1 MEQLNLIPDLGIV
14 ARCSHGVPENTY
26 CLDCEAEEIMPS
38 KAQGG
43 FDMDCERAW
52 EAYDSTCRATANE
65 PREHDFYG
73 ATYEPE
79 KDRHRLNSQLR
90 KLWVFMLD
98 GKWHT
103 NTEML
108 HAVGGSGTGTTAR
121 YRDFRKARFGGH
133 TVERRRVEGGLFEYR
148 LIPNGELR

>member
-1 MEQLNLIPDLGIV
+1 V
-14 ARCSHGVPENTY
+14 CSHGTPESEV
-26 CLDCEAEEIMPS
+26 CIGCADEAPYEQEDDELCHNCGKLKSSAMPELECVCGVEHPATP
-38 KAQGG
+38 KPHVYD
-43 FDMDCERAW
+43 FDG
-52 EAYDSTCRATANE
+52 
-65 PREHDFYG
+65 PG
-73 ATYEPE
+73 YEPAL
-79 KDRHRLNSQLR
+79 DRHRLNSQLR